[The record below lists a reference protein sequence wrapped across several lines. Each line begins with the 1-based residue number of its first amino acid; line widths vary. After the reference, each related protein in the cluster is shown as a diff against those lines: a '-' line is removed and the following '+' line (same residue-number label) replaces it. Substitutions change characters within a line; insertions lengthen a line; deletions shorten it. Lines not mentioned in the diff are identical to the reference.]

1 MRKLFILISCLYS
14 AVLFGQTNV
23 SGLIN
28 SNTTWDLAGSP
39 YIVNGNLAVNAGV
52 TLTIEAGVQ
61 VKLDSGKSILM
72 NGELIAIGSA
82 GNEILFTSNAANP
95 EKGDW
100 GTLICSINATPA
112 VYDADGNYLNGS
124 ILQHVILEYGG
135 GNNTD
140 GQVVIDGSP
149 FMDHVIS
156 RFSETA
162 GIFGESNTS
171 YLQVLNSKIYSNN
184 GKGLYIKNG
193 GDKLIENNEIYDNN
207 NTGIHVK
214 NAIIKSNTIENNS
227 GLAIYLWNSIVDGNK
242 INCNNGGIN
251 AYTDGIIKN
260 NIITNNNSITD
271 LIFGRIDTLTNNI
284 ISDNDVANS
293 VVGIY
298 FGRYFTENQFVNNNC
313 NDIIEYQPGYSL
325 SFPNFNNS
333 FSNNNFIN
341 SSILNKNPSSGT
353 QIQLNG
359 NNFQLNRFVF
369 HTQNN
374 SNTTNVNLGNI

>member
-112 VYDADGNYLNGS
+112 VYDADGNYLDGS

-140 GQVVIDGSP
+140 GQLVVDGAP
-149 FMDHVIS
+149 FMDHIVS
-156 RFSETA
+156 RYSATRGVYAENLVGDIRLVNSE
-162 GIFGESNTS
+162 IHSN
-171 YLQVLNSKIYSNN
+171 
-184 GKGLYIKNG
+184 
-193 GDKLIENNEIYDNN
+193 E
-207 NTGIHVK
+207 
-214 NAIIKSNTIENNS
+214 
-227 GLAIYLWNSIVDGNK
+227 
-242 INCNNGGIN
+242 
-251 AYTDGIIKN
+251 TDGIY
-260 NIITNNNSITD
+260 ITS
-271 LIFGRIDTLTNNI
+271 
-284 ISDNDVANS
+284 
-293 VVGIY
+293 Y
-298 FGRYFTENQFVNNNC
+298 
-313 NDIIEYQPGYSL
+313 
-325 SFPNFNNS
+325 NFNKH
-333 FSNNNFIN
+333 
-341 SSILNKNPSSGT
+341 ILKK
-353 QIQLNG
+353 
-359 NNFQLNRFVF
+359 
-369 HTQNN
+369 
-374 SNTTNVNLGNI
+374 